1 MRRGSAGFTLLEMVV
16 SLTIL
21 AGMAAFLVVAFR
33 LAGSSIERGEAETK
47 EMARLRAGISIFE
60 RSIRSAD
67 PSVLTVEDE
76 SIPYFFGESK
86 KLRFLSSSSVSSV
99 PGGGFRLLCFFE
111 AERGEGDTGMSV
123 ADASP
128 FRADGIE
135 SWDGTE
141 GARVFLPGATDVTFS
156 YSPGPLEDGT
166 WEWFETWDIRETEVL
181 PRAVRVTFTT
191 QSESGPLENA
201 FVVPLRESR
210 RDRTACRALGPA
222 PSRDPGDVLR
232 LLDADGGDGLAQRAG
247 GGTRLLPG
255 PHGR

>member
-21 AGMAAFLVVAFR
+21 AGIAAFLVVAFR
-33 LAGSSIERGEAETK
+33 LAGGSIERGEAETR

-76 SIPYFFGESK
+76 SMTYFFGESK

-111 AERGEGDTGMSV
+111 EEGEAGDKGMSV

-128 FRADGIE
+128 FRPEGAA

-166 WEWFETWDIRETEVL
+166 WQWFDEWDIRETSVL
-181 PRAVRVTFTT
+181 PHAVRVSFIT
-191 QSESGPLENA
+191 QSDNGPLENA
-201 FVVPLRESR
+201 FVVPL
-210 RDRTACRALGPA
+210 L
-222 PSRDPGDVLR
+222 
-232 LLDADGGDGLAQRAG
+232 AG
-247 GGTRLLPG
+247 GVF
-255 PHGR
+255 

>member
-21 AGMAAFLVVAFR
+21 AGMAAFLVVTFR
-33 LAGSSIERGEAETK
+33 LAGGSIERGEAEAK
-47 EMARLRAGISIFE
+47 EMARLRAGIAIFE

-67 PSVLTVEDE
+67 PSVLTVDDE
-76 SIPYFFGESK
+76 SMPYFFGESK
-86 KLRFLSSSSVSSV
+86 KLRFLSASSVSSV

-111 AERGEGDTGMSV
+111 TEGSAGGTGMSV

-128 FRADGIE
+128 FRVEGVT

-166 WEWFETWDIRETEVL
+166 WKWIDVWDIRESKVL

-191 QSESGPLENA
+191 QSETGPLENA
-201 FVVPLRESR
+201 FVVPL
-210 RDRTACRALGPA
+210 L
-222 PSRDPGDVLR
+222 
-232 LLDADGGDGLAQRAG
+232 AG
-247 GGTRLLPG
+247 GVF
-255 PHGR
+255 

>member
-201 FVVPLRESR
+201 FVVPLM
-210 RDRTACRALGPA
+210 
-222 PSRDPGDVLR
+222 
-232 LLDADGGDGLAQRAG
+232 AG
-247 GGTRLLPG
+247 GIS
-255 PHGR
+255 